1 MYRQLASVLEQQF
14 GHQYPDL
21 VISGENYNPGSFRLE
36 ISQVIGMVKMII
48 IAMVVFN
55 FNPWVYMELGP
66 TPSFV
71 SWALENKIYA
81 CLMTFFLINAVET
94 QLISSGAFEVTVN
107 GEKGKRMQFK
117 LLVITQKNL
126 FSLVKIRVGRRAS
139 ADDFSQSCQ
148 REVERAVK

>member
-36 ISQVIGMVKMII
+36 ISQVLGMVKMII

-66 TPSFV
+66 TPSYV

-107 GEKGKRMQFK
+107 GEKGKTKYKIISEK
-117 LLVITQKNL
+117 L
-126 FSLVKIRVGRRAS
+126 IR
-139 ADDFSQSCQ
+139 
-148 REVERAVK
+148 

>member
-1 MYRQLASVLEQQF
+1 
-14 GHQYPDL
+14 
-21 VISGENYNPGSFRLE
+21 
-36 ISQVIGMVKMII
+36 MVKMII

-55 FNPWVYMELGP
+55 FNPWVYMELGL

-107 GEKGKRMQFK
+107 GEKGMMMNK
-117 LLVITQKNL
+117 VNW
-126 FSLVKIRVGRRAS
+126 
-139 ADDFSQSCQ
+139 
-148 REVERAVK
+148 

>member
-36 ISQVIGMVKMII
+36 ISQVLGMVKMII

-66 TPSFV
+66 TPSYV

-107 GEKGKRMQFK
+107 GEKVWSK
-117 LLVITQKNL
+117 LESGGAPQPVTLVNL
-126 FSLVKIRVGRRAS
+126 IREKLKQ
-139 ADDFSQSCQ
+139 QSNRISDQ
-148 REVERAVK
+148 VEMDLRDQL

>member
-1 MYRQLASVLEQQF
+1 VYRQLASVLEQQF

-55 FNPWVYMELGP
+55 FNPWAYMELGP

-94 QLISSGAFEVTVN
+94 QLISSGAFEVTIN
-107 GEKGKRMQFK
+107 GEKVWSK
-117 LLVITQKNL
+117 LESGGAPQPVTLVNL
-126 FSLVKIRVGRRAS
+126 VREKLKQ
-139 ADDFSQSCQ
+139 QSNRISEQ
-148 REVERAVK
+148 VEMDLRDQL

>member
-1 MYRQLASVLEQQF
+1 VYRQLASVLEQQF

-36 ISQVIGMVKMII
+36 ISQFLGMVKMII

-66 TPSFV
+66 TPSYV

-107 GEKGKRMQFK
+107 GEKVWSK
-117 LLVITQKNL
+117 LESGGAPQPVTLVNL
-126 FSLVKIRVGRRAS
+126 VREKLKQ
-139 ADDFSQSCQ
+139 QSNRISDQ
-148 REVERAVK
+148 VEMDLRDQL

>member
-1 MYRQLASVLEQQF
+1 MGEQQF
-14 GHQYPDL
+14 GHQFPDP
-21 VISGENYNPGSFRLE
+21 VITGENYNPGSFRLE
-36 ISQVIGMVKMII
+36 ISQVLGMVKMII

-66 TPSFV
+66 TPAFV

-107 GEKGKRMQFK
+107 GEKVWSK
-117 LLVITQKNL
+117 LESGGAPQPVTLVNL
-126 FSLVKIRVGRRAS
+126 VREKLKQQSNRIVIKWKWICGTSLR
-139 ADDFSQSCQ
+139 
-148 REVERAVK
+148 

>member
-21 VISGENYNPGSFRLE
+21 VIAGENYNPGSFRLE
-36 ISQVIGMVKMII
+36 ISQLLGMAKMIL
-48 IAMVVFN
+48 IAMIVFN
-55 FNPWVYMELGP
+55 FNPWTYMELGP
-66 TPSFV
+66 TPGFV

-107 GEKGKRMQFK
+107 GEKGEMEQERTDRNIMTLESFQFGPNWRQGE
-117 LLVITQKNL
+117 LPNQEL
-126 FSLVKIRVGRRAS
+126 
-139 ADDFSQSCQ
+139 C
-148 REVERAVK
+148 

>member
-36 ISQVIGMVKMII
+36 ISQALGMIKMII

-66 TPSFV
+66 TPSYV

-107 GEKGKRMQFK
+107 GEKVWSKIESGGAPQPVTLVNLIREK
-117 LLVITQKNL
+117 LKQ
-126 FSLVKIRVGRRAS
+126 
-139 ADDFSQSCQ
+139 QSNRISDQ
-148 REVERAVK
+148 VEMDLRDQL